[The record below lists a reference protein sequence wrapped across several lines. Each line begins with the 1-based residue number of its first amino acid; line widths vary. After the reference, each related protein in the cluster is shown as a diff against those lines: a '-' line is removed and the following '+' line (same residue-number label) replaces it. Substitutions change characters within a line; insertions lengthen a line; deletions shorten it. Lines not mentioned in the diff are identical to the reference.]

1 MNKLNNVL
9 ILAANEEPMKQDHL
23 QPMFDEEQ
31 PLVL

>member
-9 ILAANEEPMKQDHL
+9 IPAANEEPMKQDHL
-23 QPMFDEEQ
+23 QPVLDEEK